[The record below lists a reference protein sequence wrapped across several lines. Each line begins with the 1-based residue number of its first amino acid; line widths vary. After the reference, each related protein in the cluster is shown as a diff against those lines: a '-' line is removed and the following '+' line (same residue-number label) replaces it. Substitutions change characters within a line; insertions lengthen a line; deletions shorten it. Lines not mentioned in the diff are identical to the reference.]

1 MSQYSTLLGVIVG
14 AAVVGVTLAAK
25 EVMDD
30 PEKSAALKEKLNNGY
45 RKVCGKVGEGYAAV
59 RGKVAEGYAIA
70 KEKAAEGYGVAK
82 EKVAEGYNT
91 AKEKVAEGYATVKE
105 KAAAARDKVAE
116 SEPVRKIKKKVEDIR
131 RTAEPAAPYFREEEE
146 DFEIEGT
153 LEAPVKEEEAPT
165 AE

>member
-82 EKVAEGYNT
+82 EKVAEGY
-91 AKEKVAEGYATVKE
+91 ATVKE

-153 LEAPVKEEEAPT
+153 LEAPVKEEEAPA